1 MTVSA
6 CPGATQA
13 HRTNAMIKPAAVKNT
28 GLFTVE
34 CLNSSEELVL
44 VGSSEVPLL

>member
-1 MTVSA
+1 
-6 CPGATQA
+6 
-13 HRTNAMIKPAAVKNT
+13 MIKPAAVKNT

-44 VGSSEVPLL
+44 VGFQKFLFYEIWQGMP